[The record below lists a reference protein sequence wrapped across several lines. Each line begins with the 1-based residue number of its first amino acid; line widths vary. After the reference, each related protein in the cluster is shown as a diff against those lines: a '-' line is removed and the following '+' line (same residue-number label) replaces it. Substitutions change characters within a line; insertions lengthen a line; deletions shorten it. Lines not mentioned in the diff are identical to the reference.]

1 MVVLV
6 ERVQKIFKLKSSFP
20 FSTIIYCLLALNLI
34 LLLKSILLLLILNSM
49 SVFYNILTSFLCI
62 SSANVFTNHRSLWSI
77 FKHWKRSANILG
89 SIIVTQCSDILTQLT
104 VLCKITCGNCQFK
117 NLFCF
122 QNLLFLGTIS

>member
-1 MVVLV
+1 MAVLV
-6 ERVQKIFKLKSSFP
+6 EWVQKIFKLKSSFP
-20 FSTIIYCLLALNLI
+20 FSMIIACLPWIWFYCWNLYCFCWFWI
-34 LLLKSILLLLILNSM
+34 LCQYSTTFLS
-49 SVFYNILTSFLCI
+49 SFLCI

-122 QNLLFLGTIS
+122 QNLLFLGTMP